1 MRWIFIGVVV
11 LNLGYLIWHFQS
23 QTGAAETPRLGSLE
37 GAAEFPQKLRLVGE
51 PGAAGGEPMVAEPG
65 APVITG
71 CPAIGP
77 LNESDA
83 SSVASRLADRGF
95 PAAVRQVDV
104 PASSVF
110 WVYLPPAE
118 TREAALRK
126 LRELH
131 ARSIDSFVVS
141 DGEFARAISLGS
153 FQSRASAV
161 GVQTR
166 FNAAG
171 YQAEIR
177 EQIKDVR
184 QAWVVLSEP
193 AAQGFLEP
201 IPADIARGV
210 RVERLACG
218 AR

>member
-1 MRWIFIGVVV
+1 MRWIFIGIVV
-11 LNLGYLIWHFQS
+11 LNLGYLAWHLVEPRSALNQ
-23 QTGAAETPRLGSLE
+23 GATFGV
-37 GAAEFPQKLRLVGE
+37 GAVEFPRALQLLEEPEAVLDVAVGS
-51 PGAAGGEPMVAEPG
+51 GSGSAAIV
-65 APVITG
+65 G

-77 LNESDA
+77 LSETDA
-83 SSVASRLADRGF
+83 RLVAGALAEADF
-95 PAAVRQVDV
+95 PAGVRMFDV
-104 PASSVF
+104 AAAPVF

-161 GVQTR
+161 GVKDR
-166 FNAAG
+166 LRAAG
-171 YQAEIR
+171 YEAEIR
-177 EQIKDVR
+177 EQVKDVK
-184 QAWVVLSEP
+184 QVWVVLSDA

-201 IPADIARGV
+201 LPKSLLGAAH
-210 RVERLACG
+210 VERMACE